1 MPTSCGLKASRH
13 LKPPVIESDTNIYPR
28 SLLNIRSPLLQKSL
42 RTSSAIPG
50 NLRTSLLPTEAA

>member
-28 SLLNIRSPLLQKSL
+28 SLLI
-42 RTSSAIPG
+42 
-50 NLRTSLLPTEAA
+50 